1 MSFPCAMT
9 YALNAYLDQL
19 DEEEAYSEACSR
31 EAEWII
37 ELTGDVFI
45 SQFGNLEEDF
55 IEGVIELMKK
65 MTMQELVDLE
75 NQKANEA
82 RRKGEAFSIPISNCI
97 DCAAEI
103 EVEKARDTDWDG
115 DCDRDWY

>member
-1 MSFPCAMT
+1 MNFPCVIT
-9 YALNAYLDQL
+9 YELNAYLNQL
-19 DEEEAYSEACSR
+19 DEEEAYSEACWR

-37 ELTGDVFI
+37 QLTGDVFI

-55 IEGVIELMKK
+55 IEGMIELMKK

-82 RRKGEAFSIPISNCI
+82 QRKGEAFSTPISDCV
-97 DCAAEI
+97 DCAAVI
-103 EVEKARDTDWDG
+103 EVEKERDIDWD
-115 DCDRDWY
+115 